1 MGVSHDAIL
10 FPGDKVV
17 DTWLDA
23 EATARAGVDLLS
35 LRSTY
40 RLNNVGVPPLGL
52 ASTKPRGEALNV
64 QRFTL

>member
-10 FPGDKVV
+10 FPRDKVI
-17 DTWLDA
+17 DTRLNS
-23 EATARAGVDLLS
+23 EAAAGAGVDLLS